1 MKFFIYLLFSLLL
14 CLSGLSQATTNQGK
28 CDLDA
33 NGAIKESS
41 FTEDSFYE
49 GKSCKTGG
57 IQSWIETTY
66 KMGVCTSAPVLGNEA
81 TGSVSDFSACSW
93 VIDTPN
99 GQAVDIASAN
109 LAFSGASLPPQGTY
123 SHLVVISSNLNT
135 RKASVKFEKAV
146 QGKDGSSG
154 KICYTNGTRITSA
167 GIGGPYFGENSIKLS
182 PTSDLLAAN
191 VQSFSA
197 ATCGNSDEAIPYV
210 QDAQYFQGDESAN
223 NNMIRGTEV
232 MTSGTA
238 EWAQMKGSLSNLS
251 SLVSPSLSAT
261 PPKNVGVTYSVS
273 VFPKTMTILENTP
286 RGNLTCSTVG
296 FNVHTNFTQGN
307 IVNVY
312 SSGTNKSIYDPT
324 TDTFVVLNLKMG
336 PADFF
341 LTTEDQCF

>member
-1 MKFFIYLLFSLLL
+1 
-14 CLSGLSQATTNQGK
+14 
-28 CDLDA
+28 
-33 NGAIKESS
+33 
-41 FTEDSFYE
+41 
-49 GKSCKTGG
+49 
-57 IQSWIETTY
+57 
-66 KMGVCTSAPVLGNEA
+66 
-81 TGSVSDFSACSW
+81 
-93 VIDTPN
+93 
-99 GQAVDIASAN
+99 
-109 LAFSGASLPPQGTY
+109 
-123 SHLVVISSNLNT
+123 VISSNLNT

-273 VFPKTMTILENTP
+273 VFPKTITILENTP

-312 SSGTNKSIYDPT
+312 SSGTNKSIYNPA